1 MAYTADFICMRYKLA
16 GFEPVPMKQ
25 VSPPSMKVEAVIFT
39 QHSELSTQHFQV
51 SQSREKPT
59 I

>member
-1 MAYTADFICMRYKLA
+1 MRYKLA